1 MNGLNAFAAEGGKK
15 HIVVACPFAGVL
27 ARRESQQLIRGISPV
42 SLLAAVDGAALL
54 DEHLRTQGFGVRFPV
69 LLHPES
75 KVENAINGRKVFCDQ
90 WGLQHQSV
98 FSFCHKCERAI
109 GLIVSQDEVKAVKA
123 ELGQLYFWDGILD

>member
-75 KVENAINGRKVFCDQ
+75 KVENAINGRKVFVTNGDYSIN
-90 WGLQHQSV
+90 LSFHSV
-98 FSFCHKCERAI
+98 INVNGPS
-109 GLIVSQDEVKAVKA
+109 D
-123 ELGQLYFWDGILD
+123 